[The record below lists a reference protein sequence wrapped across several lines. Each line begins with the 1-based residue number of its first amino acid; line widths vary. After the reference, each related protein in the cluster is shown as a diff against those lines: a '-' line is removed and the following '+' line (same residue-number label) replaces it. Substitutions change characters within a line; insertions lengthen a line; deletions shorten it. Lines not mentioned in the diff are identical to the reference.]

1 MYRKWTATIKEQEK
15 DRLTP
20 VSTRV
25 PLLHL
30 SFRTFLYPMMPNFI
44 MTDCWS
50 IKQCVFWTWL
60 LSGMLCHLSPM
71 QLFLIFLR
79 FNYVFPSAV
88 ASWIASLVF
97 TQPKD
102 AVDISLKDIDQL
114 AKSSFPL
121 CMRHMLDKVRH
132 LKYSYRHTYLATR
145 CLNVFIYFAVERKP
159 PSEAWRQNAVWSFS

>member
-25 PLLHL
+25 PLPQL
-30 SFRTFLYPMMPNFI
+30 SFRTFFISSVMPNFI
-44 MTDCWS
+44 MTDCRS

-60 LSGMLCHLSPM
+60 LSGMLSHLCSYAWLSWDLTM
-71 QLFLIFLR
+71 FSS
-79 FNYVFPSAV
+79 SAV
-88 ASWIASLVF
+88 ASWIGWLVF

-121 CMRHMLDKVRH
+121 CMRHMLDKVRY
-132 LKYSYRHTYLATR
+132 LKCSCRYTYLATR

-159 PSEAWRQNAVWSFS
+159 PSEAWG